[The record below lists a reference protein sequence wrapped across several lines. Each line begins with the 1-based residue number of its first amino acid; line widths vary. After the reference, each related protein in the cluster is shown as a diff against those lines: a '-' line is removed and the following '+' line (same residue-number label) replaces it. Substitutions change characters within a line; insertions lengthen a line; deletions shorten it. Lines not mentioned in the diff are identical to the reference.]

1 MAHALTQDHHPSP
14 TARLWGFVRTEKD
27 DMWIAIIYS
36 VVIGLLSLVVPLAT
50 QMLVNTVAFGAL
62 MQPVVILTLV
72 VLAGLS
78 FAGALQ
84 VLRAWVVEI
93 IQRRFFVR
101 IGCDLVQRLLRVSA
115 ESFDRHHGPELVN
128 RFFEVITVQKGSA
141 LLLIDG
147 LSLFMQTMLGMM
159 LLAIYHPYL
168 LVFDVVLLVA
178 ILLILFAG
186 GRGAISTSIAESKA
200 KYDVV
205 AWLEELARHMIT
217 FHSGHGSAYAV
228 RRADHLFATYVGY
241 RAQHFRILIRQ
252 KIGFLA
258 LQAVA
263 SAVLLGVGG
272 WLVIERQLTLGQLIA
287 AELVVTAILSSLAK
301 YSKYLETYYD
311 LVAATDKLGH
321 LEDIV
326 VERNGRDPIAAR
338 GKGVAYRLK
347 SVSYGYPGRPNVL
360 RELDWTIEPGVNIGL
375 TGDSGK
381 GKSTLLDML
390 YGLRTP
396 TSGVVEIDDH
406 DIRQMDLARVR
417 SRIALVRSTE
427 IFHGT
432 IEDNLRLGNIDAT
445 TLEIRKALAGVGLLD
460 EIAAMPDGL
469 QTELATGGKP
479 LSSGQ
484 AIRLLIARAILASP
498 RLIILDEC
506 LDQIDDAVER
516 DLLLDVLFDSAAP
529 WSVLAATED
538 NQVLRRCDQVFELD
552 NGKVFSR
559 SLTSWK

>member
-1 MAHALTQDHHPSP
+1 MGHAHAHHPSP
-14 TARLWGFVRTEKD
+14 TTRLWGFVRNEKRD
-27 DMWIAIIYS
+27 LWVAIIYS
-36 VVIGLLSLVVPLAT
+36 VFIGLLSLVVPLAT
-50 QMLVNTVAFGAL
+50 QMLVNTVAFGSL
-62 MQPVVILTLV
+62 MQPVVVLTLV
-72 VLAGLS
+72 VLAGLG

-84 VLRAWVVEI
+84 VMRAWVVEI

-101 IGCDLVQRLLRVSA
+101 IGSDLVHRLLRVNA

-128 RFFEVITVQKGSA
+128 RFFEVVTVQKGGA

-147 LSLFMQTMLGMM
+147 LSLFMQTMLGML

-168 LVFDVVLLVA
+168 LVFDIVLLVV
-178 ILLILFAG
+178 ILMILFFG
-186 GRGAISTSIAESKA
+186 GRGAVSTSISESQA
-200 KYDVV
+200 KYEVV
-205 AWLEELARHMIT
+205 AWLEELARHLIT
-217 FHSGHGSAYAV
+217 FHSGHGSAYAI
-228 RRADHLFATYVGY
+228 RRADQLFSRYVRY
-241 RAQHFRILIRQ
+241 RIEHFRILIRQ
-252 KIGFLA
+252 KMGFLG

-263 SAVLLGVGG
+263 SAGLLGVGG

-311 LVAATDKLGH
+311 LVAATDKLGY

-326 VERNGRDPIAAR
+326 VERTGSDLIATR
-338 GKGVAYRLK
+338 GKGVTYRLK
-347 SVSYGYPGRPNVL
+347 NVTYGYLGRPGVL
-360 RELDWTIEPGVNIGL
+360 NDLDWNIEPGVNIGL

-381 GKSTLLDML
+381 GKSTLLDLL
-390 YGLRTP
+390 YGLRIP
-396 TSGVVEIDDH
+396 ASGVVEIDDH
-406 DIRQMDLARVR
+406 DLRQMDLLSVR

-432 IEDNLRLGNIDAT
+432 IEDNLRLGNMDAT
-445 TLEIRKALAGVGLLD
+445 TVEIRRALAGVGLLD
-460 EIAAMPDGL
+460 EISTLPDGP

-484 AIRLLIARAILASP
+484 AIRLLLARAILSSP
-498 RLIILDEC
+498 RLIIIDEA

-516 DLLLDVLFDSAAP
+516 DLLLDVLFDAAAP
-529 WSVLAATED
+529 WSVLVATED
-538 NQVLRRCDQVFELD
+538 SVVLKRCDQVFELD
-552 NGKVFSR
+552 HGQIYAR